1 MLHQAFDVLRVQ
13 GFRAHHPFHFF
24 RYRADL
30 GGAPVSA
37 VAHVGHR
44 RLLSETL
51 DRRDHAAVEAVV
63 VVGTQDVHVMVL
75 FVFHGEF
82 HLRQT
87 FLEQFGLIY
96 APLSAAEDMAAP
108 AYIHVGQ
115 VFFRFPVL
123 GVQHYVDAGA
133 VSPGSVA
140 KDPECRVTPGVVC
153 GSAVCL

>member
-1 MLHQAFDVLRVQ
+1 
-13 GFRAHHPFHFF
+13 
-24 RYRADL
+24 
-30 GGAPVSA
+30 
-37 VAHVGHR
+37 
-44 RLLSETL
+44 
-51 DRRDHAAVEAVV
+51 
-63 VVGTQDVHVMVL
+63 MVL

-96 APLSAAEDMAAP
+96 APLSAAEDVAAP

-123 GVQHYVDAGA
+123 GVQHYVDAGTVCA
-133 VSPGSVA
+133 GGIA
-140 KDPECRVTPGVVC
+140 EDTEGRVTPGVVC